1 MFYWL
6 LKHVFAGPILR
17 RLFGPDVEGAQ
28 NLPRDKGPVVF
39 ASNHLS
45 VIDSF
50 LLPLILKR
58 RIYFLAK
65 SEYFTGKGIKGKLTR
80 WFFLSTG
87 MLPLDRSGGK
97 ASEAALKTGLEVLN
111 RGDWL
116 GIYPE
121 GTRSPDARL
130 YRGRTGIARMILE
143 CEQPVQVVPIVMVGA
158 EKIMPIGAKRPKPGR
173 VGIRVGKPMEFT
185 RYQGMEPNRF
195 ILRAITD
202 EIMSDIA
209 ELSDQEYV
217 DVYASSVK
225 NRQAQAARKN

>member
-28 NLPRDKGPVVF
+28 NLPRDKGPVIF

-87 MLPLDRSGGK
+87 MRPLGRQSLRSSVEDW
-97 ASEAALKTGLEVLN
+97 ARSSEPRRLAGYLS
-111 RGDWL
+111 RR
-116 GIYPE
+116 YPQPR
-121 GTRSPDARL
+121 RSPVSGTDRN
-130 YRGRTGIARMILE
+130 RE
-143 CEQPVQVVPIVMVGA
+143 DDS
-158 EKIMPIGAKRPKPGR
+158 
-173 VGIRVGKPMEFT
+173 
-185 RYQGMEPNRF
+185 GM
-195 ILRAITD
+195 
-202 EIMSDIA
+202 
-209 ELSDQEYV
+209 
-217 DVYASSVK
+217 
-225 NRQAQAARKN
+225 